1 MLLNCTVMA
10 EESKT
15 VAAESGISE
24 NAEAVNTDNNV
35 PEDIET
41 TDSEAAPEDEYAN
54 AFNIYV
60 DPKSEG
66 EENTYRTISA
76 AIAAARS
83 VDKSKQQVVVN
94 IAGGSYR
101 VAETITFTNA
111 DSGSSEYP
119 VIYRAKNGEHVVLE
133 AGEAVQGTVIT
144 DKDSIYKK
152 LPQSMRS
159 KVYKID
165 LSKHKTE

>member
-1 MLLNCTVMA
+1 M
-10 EESKT
+10 
-15 VAAESGISE
+15 
-24 NAEAVNTDNNV
+24 
-35 PEDIET
+35 
-41 TDSEAAPEDEYAN
+41 
-54 AFNIYV
+54 
-60 DPKSEG
+60 
-66 EENTYRTISA
+66 
-76 AIAAARS
+76 
-83 VDKSKQQVVVN
+83 VVN

-101 VAETITFTNA
+101 VADTIAFTNA

-144 DKDSIYKK
+144 DKDSVYKK

-165 LSKHKTE
+165 LSKHKTEDLGNLDAGGANMGSQTTGAYGSIINLIYNDTMMKTASYPNIGSEHIISAVTIQ